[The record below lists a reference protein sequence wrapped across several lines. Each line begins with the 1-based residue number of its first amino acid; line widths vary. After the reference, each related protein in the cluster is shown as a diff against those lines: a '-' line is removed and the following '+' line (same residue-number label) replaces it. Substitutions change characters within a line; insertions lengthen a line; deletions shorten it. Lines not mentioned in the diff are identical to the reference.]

1 MIKIIFPKNLVFLM
15 TFMFIFLSTNGCKKE
30 SIIVYTIPK
39 ETVKSVPA
47 SESEHKPLHW
57 EKPNHWVQNPQSRM
71 RLASFSI
78 NGKHIKNAEASITV
92 LPGTAGG
99 LTANINRWRGQLEL
113 PALNELELKK
123 NYSTIVIKE
132 KETTLVE
139 LVSENL
145 LIQNQFKKRMT
156 VAIIREK
163 NQIYFFKLIGE
174 NDLVLKERSIFL
186 SFLESVSFE

>member
-1 MIKIIFPKNLVFLM
+1 M
-15 TFMFIFLSTNGCKKE
+15 
-30 SIIVYTIPK
+30 YTIPK

-47 SESEHKPLHW
+47 SESVRKPLHW
-57 EKPNHWVQNPQSRM
+57 KKPNHWVQNPQSRM

-78 NGKHIKNAEASITV
+78 NGQHIKNAEVSIAV

-113 PALNELELKK
+113 SALNELELKK

-139 LVSENL
+139 LVSDNL

-174 NDLVLKERSIFL
+174 NDLVLKERSVFL

>member
-1 MIKIIFPKNLVFLM
+1 M
-15 TFMFIFLSTNGCKKE
+15 
-30 SIIVYTIPK
+30 YTIPK

-57 EKPNHWVQNPQSRM
+57 KKPNHWVQNPQSRM

-78 NGKHIKNAEASITV
+78 NGQHIKNAEVSITV

-123 NYSTIVIKE
+123 NYNTIVIKE

-139 LVSENL
+139 LVSNNL

-156 VAIIREK
+156 VVIIREK

-174 NDLVLKERSIFL
+174 NDLVLKGRSVFL